1 MTVCYFT
8 IYSFPAIDFSLTLR
22 SAIVQPQHEKSRF
35 SILMSFI
42 PNKCAAHQ
50 NYPVTVRISIL
61 RILQRSK
68 VLLLQII
75 PCRIVHKIARSL
87 STVKKPCI
95 STNSKGEIGTST
107 EDSCSDN
114 TEFRFCQTLNQRG
127 ISSGFVKDLYETVL
141 LTKVLAK
148 RVNVQVPLTL
158 CGTIYTLLHKGQR
171 INWVLAISWLCQF
184 IHNQLHVLLCLLQGH
199 SHQHAWLP

>member
-1 MTVCYFT
+1 MRSPPKLSCDCQDFNP
-8 IYSFPAIDFSLTLR
+8 SDPAALR
-22 SAIVQPQHEKSRF
+22 SVIVTDYTLPH
-35 SILMSFI
+35 
-42 PNKCAAHQ
+42 CT
-50 NYPVTVRISIL
+50 YD
-61 RILQRSK
+61 
-68 VLLLQII
+68 
-75 PCRIVHKIARSL
+75 
-87 STVKKPCI
+87 STQSEHSQKPCI

-114 TEFRFCQTLNQRG
+114 TKFRFCQTINQRG
-127 ISSGFVKDLYETVL
+127 ISSGFVKALYETVL

-148 RVNVQVPLTL
+148 WVNVQVPLTL
-158 CGTIYTLLHKGQR
+158 CGTIYTLLYKGQR